1 MRLSTRSKYG
11 LRALMDMAAR
21 SDENATRLKDL
32 ARRNNIPVKFLEQI
46 FLALRNSGVVH
57 SQVGAHGGYTLA
69 RPATQITL
77 GEVIRVLDGT
87 IAPVSCTSQIAY
99 EKCSCPD
106 ERTCP
111 LRVSMNQVR
120 DAIVAVVDNT
130 TLADAVLK
138 ARPSARRANNKG

>member
-11 LRALMDMAAR
+11 LRALMDMAAH

-32 ARRNNIPVKFLEQI
+32 AKRNNIPVKFLEQI

-69 RPATQITL
+69 RPAAQITL

-138 ARPSARRANNKG
+138 VKPSARRANNKG

>member
-106 ERTCP
+106 ERTCS